1 MTWMI
6 AELLNKLKPHADNY
20 TMDDQYQILNVG
32 NFLKRSQDFTKRN
45 RKNDNLRSFN
55 RYLEAIMRSGGL
67 PSLKPQ
73 SYREQDGVIVNTVHG
88 VKALNSQ

>member
-32 NFLKRSQDFTKRN
+32 NFLKGLKTL
-45 RKNDNLRSFN
+45 RK
-55 RYLEAIMRSGGL
+55 EIEKM
-67 PSLKPQ
+67 
-73 SYREQDGVIVNTVHG
+73 IT
-88 VKALNSQ
+88 